1 MYQEGLRM
9 NPSNEQKSVYVM
21 PIIGKA
27 PHLRFVWTEQPT
39 LDDIENAFA
48 YIDQVLDRADTSVH
62 IIVDVRS
69 QPKLPLGKTMTNAI
83 KAQRT
88 DTMGMWLVIGADWRA
103 EFIGKTISSVGKN
116 NIEWFDS
123 EEEAIQRLD
132 ELMQT

>member
-1 MYQEGLRM
+1 M

-27 PHLRFVWTEQPT
+27 PHLRFVWAADPNVY
-39 LDDIENAFA
+39 DIENAFA
-48 YIDQVLDRADTSVH
+48 YIDQVLDRADTPVH

-69 QPKLPLGKTMTNAI
+69 QPKLPLGKTMSNAI

-88 DTMGMWLVIGADWRA
+88 DMMGKWLVIGADWRA

-123 EEEAIQRLD
+123 EEEAMQRLND
-132 ELMQT
+132 LIQT